1 MKYNYSMKLK
11 EYFTEEPFDIPG
23 VDIPC
28 CIGDYMDI
36 NDNDPSSIE
45 WEEDTVE
52 GYHYIACRK
61 VHCLKEGEPLCDLDA
76 VDDFTEKIST
86 RSMNR
91 YDAAMEADMK
101 LDEMLQMRRENDLRL
116 GEVLTLFKKK
126 KGEDNLGHRSIGTF
140 AVEHLDFSG
149 HLASELMHNHE
160 IFSAL
165 ELTKEA
171 FRQGEITKSALRH
184 LSKILNP
191 ENEAEWLIKAQNLSL
206 RALEMAIEE
215 ALKEKRVV
223 GEALKE
229 KDSAGEA
236 AEKGNIN
243 ICNSCNDDDFT
254 QCAPAIPSEESDE
267 KRQGVMMYFNVSNRL
282 APVWDFALLH
292 FRNKEQYSG
301 PVSRFVEALLADY
314 ITSGKGSGFGAPA
327 LLESGMLPVFYRCY
341 LREDERDEELM
352 PVNTS
357 ITDEAHQHSSEEEA
371 PQYCSEEDD
380 GDEEM
385 TGRRII
391 FPPSFHENPDTLEE
405 LAAKLIELGRNRQ
418 EINVG
423 VGKILR
429 AIDDWSLHR
438 ILDFRHIFE
447 YGKEKCDLP
456 KPMLYRLINLAN
468 GFRRHPLVEKA
479 FRRKIISREQ
489 AQQILRVV
497 TAENEMIWIDY
508 AAHVSVVKL
517 KEEVERC
524 ARIIEYDCFA
534 PVFYNIL
541 PGFRYITDD
550 RYHELPEEMKD
561 ILRTGS
567 WYQHSSPELSWPIEE
582 NSDEQMLMEQD
593 HCIDEPW
600 KHFKDIDELEAYK
613 AELSRKDRFAMAARE
628 NPLCACDT
636 GQGSKDGLCACGT
649 GQGSKDG
656 LCACDT
662 GRGSKDSL
670 RACGTGQG
678 SADGL
683 CAPVEITQP
692 AAKSGTDLLCAPLE
706 PASPAAKSGAPAS
719 PLGTTCKDSACSGET
734 CSHGACSN
742 SSGSN
747 SNSACSHGSCH
758 NDSNHSGS
766 CHKSS
771 DQSGV
776 NHTGANGCGSIANG
790 AVHAEDTLA
799 KAREICTM
807 PLGADATETFLMDI
821 LSDSGDF
828 TGAKTGMSIKFFLPE
843 ELYDLWNTTF
853 AACLQQSV
861 AEGTMLRRVNDVE
874 DIYRSPLD
882 YADSAE
888 SFLAALLQGWLL
900 TEKAHLRF
908 ARNYAILKR
917 DGFRCQVPGCNCR
930 RNLHIHHIIPRS
942 QGGSDE
948 PSNLIV
954 LCAKCH
960 LRLLH
965 NLLTLKIEG
974 TAPHNLTFTFG
985 PRSHGDER
993 PFLKYVRG
1001 RKVLTGNLNM
1011 AAVKKR
1017 MPLTLKMWYN

>member
-1 MKYNYSMKLK
+1 MKLK
-11 EYFTEEPFDIPG
+11 EYFTEEPFDVPG
-23 VDIPC
+23 VDILC
-28 CIGDYMDI
+28 CIGDYVDI

-45 WEEDTVE
+45 WEKDTVE

-61 VHCLKEGEPLCDLDA
+61 VHCLKEGEPLCDLDT
-76 VDDFTEKIST
+76 VDDFAEKIST
-86 RSMNR
+86 RSIDR
-91 YDAAMEADMK
+91 YDAAQEADRK

-149 HLASELMHNHE
+149 RLASELMHNHE

-165 ELTKEA
+165 QLTKEA
-171 FRQGEITKSALRH
+171 FRQGDITKSALRH
-184 LSKILNP
+184 LSKVLNP
-191 ENEAEWLIKAQNLSL
+191 ENEAEWHSKARNLSL
-206 RALEMAIEE
+206 RALERAVEE
-215 ALKEKRVV
+215 AVRVALKEK
-223 GEALKE
+223 G
-229 KDSAGEA
+229 SAGEA
-236 AEKGNIN
+236 AEKDNIN
-243 ICNSCNDDDFT
+243 IGNSCNDDDFT

-267 KRQGVMMYFNVSNRL
+267 KRQGMMMYFNVSNRL

-301 PVSRFVEALLADY
+301 PVSKFVEALLADY
-314 ITSGKGSGFGAPA
+314 ITSGKGSGFEVPAP
-327 LLESGMLPVFYRCY
+327 LESGMLPVFYRCH

-352 PVNTS
+352 PVNPS
-357 ITDEAHQHSSEEEA
+357 IAGEAHQHSSEDEV
-371 PQYCSEEDD
+371 PQYGSEEDD
-380 GDEEM
+380 GDEEL

-391 FPPSFHENPDTLEE
+391 FPSSFHENPDTLEE

-423 VGKILR
+423 IGKILR

-438 ILDFRHIFE
+438 ILNFGHIVE
-447 YGKEKCDLP
+447 YGKERCDLP

-479 FRRKIISREQ
+479 FRKKLISEQQ

-508 AAHVSVVKL
+508 AAHVSVIKL

-534 PVFYNIL
+534 PDFYNIL

-582 NSDEQMLMEQD
+582 NSDEQMLMERD
-593 HCIDEPW
+593 PSIDEPW
-600 KHFKDIDELEAYK
+600 KYFKDIDELEAYK
-613 AELSRKDRFAMAARE
+613 AELSRKDGLAMAAME
-628 NPLCACDT
+628 NP
-636 GQGSKDGLCACGT
+636 
-649 GQGSKDG
+649 
-656 LCACDT
+656 
-662 GRGSKDSL
+662 L
-670 RACGTGQG
+670 RACGTGRG
-678 SADGL
+678 SAEVL
-683 CAPVEITQP
+683 CAPGTGQGNIDSLCAPIEIAQP
-692 AAKSGTDLLCAPLE
+692 AAKSGT
-706 PASPAAKSGAPAS
+706 PAS
-719 PLGTTCKDSACSGET
+719 PLGTTCKDSACSGGT

-747 SNSACSHGSCH
+747 
-758 NDSNHSGS
+758 
-766 CHKSS
+766 
-771 DQSGV
+771 
-776 NHTGANGCGSIANG
+776 GCGNIVNG
-790 AVHAEDTLA
+790 AVHAEETLA
-799 KAREICTM
+799 KVREICTM
-807 PLGADATETFLMDI
+807 PHGADPAETFLMDI
-821 LSDSGDF
+821 LRDSGDF

-853 AACLQQSV
+853 AAYLQQSV

-917 DGFRCQVPGCNCR
+917 DRFRCQVPGCNCR

-942 QGGSDE
+942 QSGSDE
-948 PSNLIV
+948 PENKIT
-954 LCAKCH
+954 LCEKHH

-974 TAPHNLTFTFG
+974 TAPHNLTFIFG
-985 PRSHGDER
+985 PPSHRDGR
-993 PFLKYVRG
+993 PFLKYIRG
-1001 RKVLTGNLNM
+1001 RKVLTG
-1011 AAVKKR
+1011 K
-1017 MPLTLKMWYN
+1017 TLHNYVTADRA

>member
-1 MKYNYSMKLK
+1 MKLK
-11 EYFTEEPFDIPG
+11 EYFTEEPFDVPG

-28 CIGDYMDI
+28 CIGDYVDI
-36 NDNDPSSIE
+36 NDNDPSSIA

-76 VDDFTEKIST
+76 VDGFTEKIST
-86 RSMNR
+86 HSMNR
-91 YDAAMEADMK
+91 YDAAQEADRK

-149 HLASELMHNHE
+149 RLASELMHNHE

-165 ELTKEA
+165 HLTKEA

-184 LSKILNP
+184 LSKVLNP

-206 RALEMAIEE
+206 RALERAVEE
-215 ALKEKRVV
+215 ALR
-223 GEALKE
+223 E

-236 AEKGNIN
+236 AEKDNISLGS
-243 ICNSCNDDDFT
+243 SCNDDDFT
-254 QCAPAIPSEESDE
+254 QCAPAIPSEESAGTDSFFSG
-267 KRQGVMMYFNVSNRL
+267 KQSLSPYGVMMYFNVSNRL

-314 ITSGKGSGFGAPA
+314 ITSGKGSGFGTPA
-327 LLESGMLPVFYRCY
+327 LLESGMLPAFYRCY

-357 ITDEAHQHSSEEEA
+357 IADEANQHDSGDEA
-371 PQYCSEEDD
+371 PQHCPEEDD

-423 VGKILR
+423 IGKILR

-438 ILDFRHIFE
+438 ILNFRHIFE
-447 YGKEKCDLP
+447 YGKERCDLP
-456 KPMLYRLINLAN
+456 KPMLYRLINLVN
-468 GFRRHPLVEKA
+468 GFRKHPLVEKA
-479 FRRKIISREQ
+479 FRRKFISREQ

-508 AAHVSVVKL
+508 AAHESVIRL

-534 PVFYNIL
+534 PVFYDIL

-567 WYQHSSPELSWPIEE
+567 WYQHSSPEHSWPIED
-582 NSDEQMLMEQD
+582 NSDEQMLMERD
-593 HCIDEPW
+593 PSIDEPW
-600 KHFKDIDELEAYK
+600 KYFKDIDELEAYQ
-613 AELSRKDRFAMAARE
+613 AELARTAALTMAARE
-628 NPLCACDT
+628 NPLCAPST
-636 GQGSKDGLCACGT
+636 GQGSKDSLCACGT
-649 GQGSKDG
+649 GQGS
-656 LCACDT
+656 AEV
-662 GRGSKDSL
+662 
-670 RACGTGQG
+670 
-678 SADGL
+678 L
-683 CAPVEITQP
+683 CAPLEIATP
-692 AAKSGTDLLCAPLE
+692 ASKSGVDLLCAPLE
-706 PASPAAKSGAPAS
+706 PASPAAKSSAPAS
-719 PLGTTCKDSACSGET
+719 PLETTCKDSACSGGT
-734 CSHGACSN
+734 CSHGICSN
-742 SSGSN
+742 GSR
-747 SNSACSHGSCH
+747 SN
-758 NDSNHSGS
+758 
-766 CHKSS
+766 
-771 DQSGV
+771 QSGV
-776 NHTGANGCGSIANG
+776 NHNGSNGCGSNGWDSVVNG
-790 AVHAEDTLA
+790 AVHAEETLA
-799 KAREICTM
+799 KVREICTM
-807 PLGADATETFLMDI
+807 PHGADPAETFLMDI
-821 LSDSGDF
+821 LRDSGDF

-853 AACLQQSV
+853 AAYLQQSV

-917 DGFRCQVPGCNCR
+917 DRFRCQVPGCNCR

-942 QGGSDE
+942 QSGSDE
-948 PSNLIV
+948 PENKIT
-954 LCAKCH
+954 LCEKHH

-974 TAPHNLTFTFG
+974 TAPHNLTFIFG
-985 PRSHGDER
+985 PPSHRDGR
-993 PFLKYVRG
+993 PFLKYIRG
-1001 RKVLTGNLNM
+1001 RKVLTGKTVKCCQGKKENM
-1011 AAVKKR
+1011 D
-1017 MPLTLKMWYN
+1017 